1 MATWS
6 RTLLVACALV
16 AGPVTGAAAA
26 DFRYPPSPVVA
37 VPSAVAIP
45 DYSAWYLRGDIG
57 FAFNEDPDMSR
68 SGTAFTGTG
77 MDDNWSIGGGIGYYF
92 RDNIRGDVTIEHR
105 LDADVTGTNPV
116 TATRS
121 VAELNSTVGLANL
134 YYDFR
139 GRDHF
144 SPYVGAGLGF
154 TLNEMNEVNGATLE
168 DDNID
173 LAAALMAGFSY
184 RLREGWLFDAG
195 YRLLY
200 LGEAQTESTAAT
212 GALGVEDIYSHELR
226 IGFRYE
232 LN

>member
-1 MATWS
+1 MATWN
-6 RTLLVACALV
+6 RTLLVACALF

-26 DFRYPPSPVVA
+26 SFRYPPEPVVA
-37 VPSAVAIP
+37 VPSAVPIP

-57 FAFNEDPDMSR
+57 FAFNEDPDMR
-68 SGTAFTGTG
+68 RGGTGFTGTG
-77 MDDNWSIGGGIGYYF
+77 MDENWSIGGGIGYYF

-105 LDADVTGTNPV
+105 LDTDVTGTNPV

-121 VAELNSTVGLANL
+121 VAELNSTVALANL

-154 TLNEMNEVNGATLE
+154 TLNEMLD
-168 DDNID
+168 DDNVD

-195 YRLLY
+195 YRFLY
-200 LGEAQTESTAAT
+200 LGEAQTESTGTT
-212 GALGVEDIYSHELR
+212 GALSVDEIYSHELR

>member
-57 FAFNEDPDMSR
+57 YAFNEDPDMSR

-200 LGEAQTESTAAT
+200 LGEAQTESTAAI

>member
-1 MATWS
+1 MAIWS

-57 FAFNEDPDMSR
+57 YAFNEDPDMSR

>member
-1 MATWS
+1 MGAWS

-26 DFRYPPSPVVA
+26 DFRYPPQPVVA
-37 VPSAVAIP
+37 VPSAVPIP

-77 MDDNWSIGGGIGYYF
+77 MDDIWSIGGGFGYNF
-92 RDNIRGDVTIEHR
+92 RDNIRGDITIDYR
-105 LDADVTGTNPV
+105 LDTDVTGTNPV

-121 VAELNSTVGLANL
+121 VAELNSTVALANL

-154 TLNEMNEVNGATLE
+154 TLNEIDEKNGATLE

-173 LAAALMAGFSY
+173 LAGALMAGFSY
-184 RLREGWLFDAG
+184 RFGDEWLFDAG
-195 YRLLY
+195 YRFLY
-200 LGEAQTESTAAT
+200 LGEAQTESTATT

>member
-1 MATWS
+1 MGTWS

-26 DFRYPPSPVVA
+26 DFRYPPEPVVA
-37 VPSAVAIP
+37 VPSAVPIP

-77 MDDNWSIGGGIGYYF
+77 MDDSWSIGGGIGYNF
-92 RDNIRGDVTIEHR
+92 RDNIRGDVTIDHR
-105 LDADVTGTNPV
+105 IVTDVTGTNPV
-116 TATRS
+116 TAIRS
-121 VAELNSTVGLANL
+121 VAELSSTVTLANL
-134 YYDFR
+134 YYDIR

-144 SPYVGAGLGF
+144 SPYVGVGLGF
-154 TLNEMNEVNGATLE
+154 TLNEMEEKNGVTLD

-173 LAAALMAGFSY
+173 LAGALMAGFSY
-184 RLREGWLFDAG
+184 RLRDGWLFDAG
-195 YRLLY
+195 YRFLY
-200 LGEAQTESTAAT
+200 LGEAQTESTAT
-212 GALGVEDIYSHELR
+212 IGALGVEEIYSHELR

-232 LN
+232 LH

>member
-57 FAFNEDPDMSR
+57 YAFNEDPDMSR

>member
-1 MATWS
+1 
-6 RTLLVACALV
+6 
-16 AGPVTGAAAA
+16 
-26 DFRYPPSPVVA
+26 
-37 VPSAVAIP
+37 
-45 DYSAWYLRGDIG
+45 
-57 FAFNEDPDMSR
+57 
-68 SGTAFTGTG
+68 
-77 MDDNWSIGGGIGYYF
+77 
-92 RDNIRGDVTIEHR
+92 
-105 LDADVTGTNPV
+105 VTGTNPV

-121 VAELNSTVGLANL
+121 VAELNSTVALANL

-154 TLNEMNEVNGATLE
+154 TLNEIDEKNGATLE

-173 LAAALMAGFSY
+173 LAGALMAGFSY
-184 RLREGWLFDAG
+184 RFGDEWLFDAG
-195 YRLLY
+195 YRFLY
-200 LGEAQTESTAAT
+200 LGEAQTESTATT

>member
-1 MATWS
+1 MGTWS

-26 DFRYPPSPVVA
+26 GFRYPPEPVVA
-37 VPSAVAIP
+37 VPSAIPIP

-77 MDDNWSIGGGIGYYF
+77 MDDSWSIGGGIGYNF
-92 RDNIRGDVTIEHR
+92 GDNVRGDITVDQRIET
-105 LDADVTGTNPV
+105 DVKGTNPV
-116 TATRS
+116 TATQS
-121 VAELNSTVGLANL
+121 VAELSSTVALANL
-134 YYDFR
+134 YYDIR

-144 SPYVGAGLGF
+144 SPYVGVGLGF
-154 TLNEMNEVNGATLE
+154 TLNEMDEINGATQS

-173 LAAALMAGFSY
+173 LAGALMAGFSY
-184 RLREGWLFDAG
+184 RLRGEWLFDAG
-195 YRLLY
+195 YRFLY
-200 LGEAQTESTAAT
+200 LGEAQTESTATT
-212 GALGVEDIYSHELR
+212 GALGVEDSYSHELR